1 MDEVKS
7 YYNEA
12 AEAEWN
18 RLSTPYTQVEF
29 QSTMY
34 LMDKYFPKEGRV
46 LDIGSGPGRYS
57 LELLKK
63 GYKVT
68 LLDISEKELDIA
80 KDKIQE
86 AGLIAEGYHV
96 QSALDLDEFN
106 DKTYDVI
113 LIMGP
118 LYHLHKKEDR
128 LKVLNES
135 RRLLKKGGVALIS
148 YINSW
153 GCLKAGVEEFPEEF
167 KEKGHFQRFLEGDM
181 CLSAEESFT
190 EAYFTTPPLAIKE
203 VEESGLQLISYGG
216 AESFLSALRPQ
227 LLALDKEQP
236 LIYKDFVDFA
246 AENCELPQYRDATEH
261 LQIIARKESL

>member
-1 MDEVKS
+1 MDEVRS

-12 AEAEWN
+12 AEAEWY
-18 RLSTPYTQVEF
+18 RLSSPYTQVEF
-29 QSTMY
+29 QSTIY
-34 LMDKYFPKEGRV
+34 LMNKYFPKVGSV

-80 KDKIQE
+80 KNKIQE
-86 AGLIAEGYHV
+86 AGLKAEGYYA
-96 QSALDLDEFN
+96 QSALNLDKFSEEAF
-106 DKTYDVI
+106 DII

-128 LKVLNES
+128 LKVLKES
-135 RRLLKKGGVALIS
+135 LRLLKKDGVALIS

-167 KEKGHFQRFLEGDM
+167 KEKGHFLRFLQGDM

-190 EAYFTTPPLAIKE
+190 EAYFTTPTLAIKE
-203 VEESGLQLISYGG
+203 VQESGFTVVSYGG
-216 AESFLSALRPQ
+216 AEGFLAALRPQ
-227 LLALDKEQP
+227 ISVLNRDQP
-236 LIYKDFVDFA
+236 HIYKDFIAFA

-261 LQIIARKESL
+261 LHIVVKK

>member
-18 RLSTPYTQVEF
+18 RLSNPYTQVEF
-29 QSTMY
+29 QSTLY
-34 LMDKYFPKEGRV
+34 LIEKYFPKGGKV

-57 LELLKK
+57 IELLKK

-80 KDKIQE
+80 KNKIQE
-86 AGLIAEGYHV
+86 AGLKAEGYHA
-96 QSALDLDEFN
+96 QSALDLDKFQDEAF
-106 DKTYDVI
+106 DII

-128 LKVLNES
+128 LRVLKEG

-167 KEKGHFQRFLEGDM
+167 KDKGHFLRFLQEDM

-190 EAYFTTPPLAIKE
+190 EAYFTTPPVALKE
-203 VEESGLQLISYGG
+203 IEESGLKLVSYGG
-216 AESFLSALRPQ
+216 AESFLAALRPQ
-227 LLALDKEQP
+227 LLVLNREQP
-236 LIYKDFVDFA
+236 LIYRDFVAFA

-261 LQIIARKESL
+261 LHIIAIKES